1 MSGRGHP
8 NWISSHTENIR
19 GDEVSLPHP
28 SPRSFLAPL
37 PAPMVSF
44 PQSHRKRG
52 LQKTSRCSSCAVS
65 WVWSACLMMMLRV
78 LFLCSRLWQLKRER
92 DRKRGLWRGLG
103 CDSLVCCFLCA
114 GMYTSS
120 VCPAR
125 RNGREEI
132 NSAFQT
138 QWYGPY
144 YKPYSF
150 FLQIVNN
157 MMLECK

>member
-1 MSGRGHP
+1 MRYP
-8 NWISSHTENIR
+8 F
-19 GDEVSLPHP
+19 PHP

-44 PQSHRKRG
+44 PQSHKKEG
-52 LQKTSRCSSCAVS
+52 YKKLPGV
-65 WVWSACLMMMLRV
+65 LRV
-78 LFLCSRLWQLKRER
+78 QLVGLGQPAWWWCCEFYFFAQGYGSWRERER